1 MILPLLKQALAE
13 GARQAE
19 ACETLGL
26 DTRTVQRW
34 RAEDVGDDAR
44 QGPNT
49 SPGNKLSQAERQHIL
64 TVVNSPAH
72 RDLSPKQ
79 IVPKLADQGVYLASE
94 STVYRLLAAEGQMRH
109 RAMSRPPMSRPRE
122 HVATGPNQVWSWD
135 ITYLKSPIRGVFY
148 YLYLVVDVWSRKI
161 VARALE
167 ETESTDLAA
176 RMIDAACAREG
187 IQRHQLKLH
196 QDNGSP
202 MKGATLLATLQMLG
216 VEPSY
221 SRPRVSNDNP
231 FSESLFRTVK
241 YRPEYPSGPFGS
253 LEAARGWVDWFV
265 NWYNTE
271 HCHSAIRFVTPAQR
285 HDGRERELLARRHE
299 VYERARRRH
308 PQRWSRATRNWTPI
322 EIVRLNPA
330 PATYAMAVAG

>member
-1 MILPLLKQALAE
+1 MAE
-13 GARQAE
+13 GARQAK

-26 DTRTVQRW
+26 DTRTFQRW
-34 RAEDVGDDAR
+34 RLEGVGDDAR
-44 QGPNT
+44 HGPKT
-49 SPGNKLSQAERQHIL
+49 VPGNKLSEAERKHIL
-64 TVVNSPAH
+64 VVVNSPAH

-109 RAMSRPPMSRPRE
+109 REMSRPPAARPRE
-122 HVATGPNQVWSWD
+122 RVATGPNQVWSWD
-135 ITYLKSPIRGVFY
+135 ITYLKSPIRGCFY
-148 YLYLVVDVWSRKI
+148 YLYMVVDVWSRKI
-161 VARALE
+161 VARTVE

-187 IQRHQLKLH
+187 VQRHQLKLH

-202 MKGATLLATLQMLG
+202 MKGATLLATLQLLG

-253 LEAARGWVDWFV
+253 LEAAREWVDWFV
-265 NWYNTE
+265 SWYNTQ
-271 HCHSAIRFVTPAQR
+271 HRHSAIRFVTPAER
-285 HDGRERELLARRHE
+285 HDGRERDLLAQRHE

-308 PQRWSRATRNWTPI
+308 PERWSRATRNWTPI
-322 EIVRLNPA
+322 QIVRLNPA
-330 PATYAMAVAG
+330 PENYAIAVAG